1 MAACRPTDPMSPEEP
16 VDPGML
22 PTLLG
27 FRLRVAHHAVVR
39 DFIRSLSELELTPP
53 MFGALELMRANPG
66 LSQTAL
72 AQALELDRSTVVPLI
87 DALARRGLAER
98 RPSVT
103 DRRRNQLW
111 LTPGG
116 QQLHRRA
123 AQKVR
128 DHEARLFAALGEGG
142 RARLPALLER
152 IGREG

>member
-1 MAACRPTDPMSPEEP
+1 MAPDEP

-39 DFIRSLSELELTPP
+39 DFTRSLAEFELTPP
-53 MFGALELMRANPG
+53 MFGALELIRANAG

-87 DALARRGLAER
+87 DVLARRGLAER
-98 RPSVT
+98 RPSTT

-111 LTPGG
+111 LTTAG
-116 QQLHRRA
+116 QRLHRRA
-123 AQKVR
+123 AERVR
-128 DHEARLFAALGEGG
+128 EHEARLFAPLGAAG
-142 RARLPALLER
+142 RARLPGLLER